1 MLKRGVVGASRKADK
16 TGCSS
21 PDLYFCFNLHRSAF
35 VFPALLPTYNRT
47 DVAFVRGEGSYLF
60 AEDGKRYLDFGAG
73 IAVNAFGHANPRL
86 VAALTAQANRLWHT
100 SNLYRVPG
108 QESLSKKLVAN
119 TFADTAFFTNSGTE
133 AIELAIK
140 MARRHQFV
148 SGHPERFH
156 IVSFEGA
163 FHGRTYAAINAGGNE
178 KYLEG
183 FGPRMPGF
191 DQIALKGDLKGDLD
205 ALNKVIGPQT
215 AAIIIEPMQGE
226 GGVRVIAP
234 EFLRALRKLCD
245 DKGLLLIF
253 DEIQTG
259 LGRTG
264 KFFAYD
270 WLGFTPDI
278 MTVAKALGGGFPVGA
293 VLATAEAAKGMTVG
307 THGTTYGGNPL
318 AMAVGNEAIDMIL
331 EPGFLDHVN
340 KIANYLHQ
348 QLGALVAGHPGVFE
362 SVRGQGLMVGLKMK
376 PSSAEFIDAAR
387 ANGLIVL
394 PAGDNV
400 VRLLPPLTLSE
411 AEAREGI
418 ELLNKTAS
426 QLEAQKAAAQ

>member
-1 MLKRGVVGASRKADK
+1 
-16 TGCSS
+16 
-21 PDLYFCFNLHRSAF
+21 

-47 DVAFVRGEGSYLF
+47 DIAFVRGEGSYLF

-86 VAALTAQANRLWHT
+86 LKALTDQAGKLWHT

-119 TFADTAFFTNSGTE
+119 TFADTCFFTNSGTE

-140 MARRHQFV
+140 MARRYQFV

-156 IVSFEGA
+156 IISFEGA

-191 DQIALKGDLKGDLD
+191 VQVAAGNLEAVKTS
-205 ALNKVIGPQT
+205 IGPET
-215 AAIIIEPMQGE
+215 AAILIEPMQGE
-226 GGVRVIAP
+226 GGVRVMAP
-234 EFLRALRKLCD
+234 EFLKALRKLCD
-245 DKGLLLIF
+245 DNGLLLVF

-270 WLGFTPDI
+270 WLGISPDI

-331 EPGFLDHVN
+331 EDGFLDHVN

-348 QLGALVAGHPGVFE
+348 QLGALVAAHPSVFE
-362 SVRGQGLMVGLKMK
+362 SVRGQGLMVGIKMK
-376 PSSAEFIDAAR
+376 PSSTEFIAAAR

-394 PAGDNV
+394 PAAENV

-426 QLEAQKAAAQ
+426 QMDAEKAAAQ

>member
-1 MLKRGVVGASRKADK
+1 
-16 TGCSS
+16 
-21 PDLYFCFNLHRSAF
+21 

-47 DVAFVRGEGSYLF
+47 DIAFVRGEGSYLF

-73 IAVNAFGHANPRL
+73 IAVNAFGHANPRML
-86 VAALTAQANRLWHT
+86 KALTDQAQLLWHT

-108 QESLSKKLVAN
+108 QESLSQKLVAA
-119 TFADTAFFTNSGTE
+119 TFADTCFFTNSGTE

-140 MARRHQFV
+140 MARRSQFV
-148 SGHPERFH
+148 DGHPERFH
-156 IVSFEGA
+156 IITFEGA

-191 DQIALKGDLKGDLD
+191 IQLQAGDLEAVKK
-205 ALNKVIGPQT
+205 AIGPET
-215 AAIIIEPMQGE
+215 AAILIEPLQGE
-226 GGVRVIAP
+226 SGVRVIAP
-234 EFLRALRKLCD
+234 DFLKGLRKLCD
-245 DKGLLLIF
+245 EHGLILIF

-318 AMAVGNEAIDMIL
+318 AMAVGNEAIAMIL
-331 EPGFLDHVN
+331 EPGFLDHVG
-340 KIANYLHQ
+340 KVAGFLQQ
-348 QLGALVAGHPGVFE
+348 QLGALIAAHPDVFE
-362 SVRGQGLMVGLKMK
+362 SVRGQGLMIGLRMK
-376 PSSAEFIDAAR
+376 TDAAAFIALAR
-387 ANGLIVL
+387 ANGLVVL

-400 VRLLPPLTLSE
+400 VRMLPPLTLSE

-418 ELLNKTAS
+418 ELLNRTAT
-426 QLEAQKAAAQ
+426 QTEAQKAAAQ

>member
-1 MLKRGVVGASRKADK
+1 M
-16 TGCSS
+16 
-21 PDLYFCFNLHRSAF
+21 
-35 VFPALLPTYNRT
+35 FPALLPTYNRT
-47 DVAFVRGEGSYLF
+47 DIAFVRGEGSYLF

-86 VAALTAQANRLWHT
+86 LKALTEQAGKLWHT

-108 QESLSKKLVAN
+108 QESLSQKLVAN
-119 TFADTAFFTNSGTE
+119 TFADTCFFVNSGTE

-140 MARRHQFV
+140 MARRYHFA

-156 IVSFEGA
+156 IITFEGA

-183 FGPRMPGF
+183 FGPCMPGF
-191 DQIALKGDLKGDLD
+191 IQLAAGDLNAVKQ
-205 ALNKVIGPQT
+205 AIGPET
-215 AAIIIEPMQGE
+215 AAILIEPMQGE
-226 GGVRVIAP
+226 SGVRMFAP
-234 EFLRALRKLCD
+234 DFLKGLRKLCD
-245 DKGLLLIF
+245 EHGLLLIF

-264 KFFAYD
+264 KFFAHD
-270 WLGFTPDI
+270 WFGAAPDI

-340 KIANYLHQ
+340 KVANYLHQ
-348 QLGALVAGHPGVFE
+348 QLGALIAAHPDVFE

-376 PSSAEFIDAAR
+376 TDAGAFIALAR

-400 VRLLPPLTLSE
+400 VRMLPPLTLSE

-418 ELLNKTAS
+418 DLLNKTAS
-426 QLEAQKAAAQ
+426 ETGAQKAAAQ

>member
-1 MLKRGVVGASRKADK
+1 M
-16 TGCSS
+16 
-21 PDLYFCFNLHRSAF
+21 
-35 VFPALLPTYNRT
+35 FPALLPTYNRT
-47 DVAFVRGEGSYLF
+47 NVAFVRGEGSYLF

-73 IAVNAFGHANPRL
+73 IAVNAFGHANPKL
-86 VAALTAQANRLWHT
+86 VGALTEQAGKLWHT

-108 QESLSKKLVAN
+108 QESLSKKLVDA
-119 TFADTAFFTNSGTE
+119 TFADTVFFTNSGTE

-140 MARRHQFV
+140 MARRYHFV
-148 SGHPERFH
+148 NGQPDRFH

-163 FHGRTYAAINAGGNE
+163 FHGRTMAAINAGGNE

-191 DQIALKGDLKGDLD
+191 DQVPLGDLEALK
-205 ALNKVIGPQT
+205 KVIGPET
-215 AAIIIEPMQGE
+215 AALIIEPLQGE
-226 GGVRVIAP
+226 GGVRMVEP

-245 DKGLLLIF
+245 DSGMLLIF

-259 LGRTG
+259 VGRTG

-270 WLGFTPDI
+270 WLGLAPDI
-278 MTVAKALGGGFPVGA
+278 MTVAKGIGGGFPLGA

-318 AMAVGNEAIDMIL
+318 AMAVGNAAIDIVL
-331 EPGFLDHVN
+331 APGFLDHVN

-348 QLGALVAGHPGVFE
+348 QLGALVAGHPDLFE
-362 SVRGQGLMVGLKMK
+362 SVRGQGLMIGIKMK
-376 PSSAEFIDAAR
+376 TPSADFIAAAR
-387 ANGLIVL
+387 ANGLVVL

-411 AEAREGI
+411 DEAREGM

-426 QLEAQKAAAQ
+426 QLDAQKAAAQ